1 MYTPMIKRRKT
12 VFYSTYKNSK
22 NFLLSKQSREF
33 FVFLFF
39 FFIAS
44 VFWLIQTLNDDYE
57 AEFSIPVRLKDI
69 PNDVVVTTEA
79 PSELKIRVKD
89 KGIVLLNYAV
99 TKVFYPINLEFTDYN
114 STNNHIKIYASEF
127 EKNILSQLNASS
139 RLLSVSPDT
148 LEYIYSAG
156 KAKRV
161 PVKLQ
166 GKITPARQYYI
177 PDTLYQPDSV
187 LVYAP
192 STLLDTIKYA
202 YTERVVLENIAD
214 TTKQQLG
221 ILPIKGAKFIPNTVG
236 ITLPIDVYTEK
247 TVEVPLYGTNFPQD
261 KILRTFP
268 SKVRVT
274 FQVGMRNFKEI
285 TAEDFAIDIPYD
297 ELIRIDSDKYDI
309 KLAITP
315 PEVSNVRI
323 SPAQID
329 FLIEQVHQND

>member
-1 MYTPMIKRRKT
+1 MPKRRKID
-12 VFYSTYKNSK
+12 FYSALSKKAK

-57 AEFSIPVRLKDI
+57 AEFSIPVRLKDV

-79 PSELKIRVKD
+79 PSELKIKVKD
-89 KGIVLLNYAV
+89 KGIVLLNYAI
-99 TKVFYPINLEFTDYN
+99 TKIFYPINLEFTDYS

-148 LEYIYSAG
+148 LEYIYSTG

-177 PDTLYQPDSV
+177 PDTLYQPDSI

-192 STLLDTIKYA
+192 SALLDTIKYA
-202 YTERVVLENIAD
+202 YTEKVVLENISD
-214 TTKQQLG
+214 TTTQQLN
-221 ILPIKGAKFIPNTVG
+221 ILPVKGAKFIPHTVAL
-236 ITLPIDVYTEK
+236 TLPIDVYTEK
-247 TVEVPLYGTNFPQD
+247 TVEVPLYGTNFPTD

-268 SKVRVT
+268 SKVQVT
-274 FQVGMRNFKEI
+274 FQVGMSKFKDI

-297 ELIRIDSDKYDI
+297 ELMRMDSDKYNI
-309 KLAITP
+309 KLSVAP
-315 PEVSNVRI
+315 PEVSHIRI
-323 SPAQID
+323 SPTHID